1 MKILFFVEND
11 EITFSIEDIRGNELF
26 KIMTKVV
33 NMF

>member
-11 EITFSIEDIRGNELF
+11 EINFSLEDIRDNELF

-33 NMF
+33 NVF